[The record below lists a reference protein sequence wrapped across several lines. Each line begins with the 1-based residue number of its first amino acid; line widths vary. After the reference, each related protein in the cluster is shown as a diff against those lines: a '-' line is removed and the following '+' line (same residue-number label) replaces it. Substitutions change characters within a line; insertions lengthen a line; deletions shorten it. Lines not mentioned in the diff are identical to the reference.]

1 MVVVAELNITPLGEG
16 PSVGR
21 VLTPIIEEIEKIGVN
36 YQVTPMCTIFEAE
49 DLRKVFEVAERLH
62 KTAFK
67 SGVKRVITT
76 LKVDDRRDIEV
87 KSMLEKVESL
97 KKS

>member
-21 VLTPIIEEIEKIGVN
+21 MLTPIIEEIERIGVN

-49 DLRKVFEVAERLH
+49 DLKNLRSSR
-62 KTAFK
+62 KTA
-67 SGVKRVITT
+67 
-76 LKVDDRRDIEV
+76 
-87 KSMLEKVESL
+87 
-97 KKS
+97 